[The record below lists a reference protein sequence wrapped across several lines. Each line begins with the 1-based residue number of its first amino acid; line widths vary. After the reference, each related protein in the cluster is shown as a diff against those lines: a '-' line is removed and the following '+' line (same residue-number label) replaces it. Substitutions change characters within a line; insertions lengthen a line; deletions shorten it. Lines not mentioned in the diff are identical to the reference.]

1 MSFLIDSPAPVL
13 IDIDLAVRTGT
24 MRFLLH
30 VLGEGPIE
38 LSPLLASVFLRI
50 IDDPQS
56 RKYIKAGTD
65 LEVGT
70 LAYSE
75 YVWAKI
81 SLDSSDRF
89 D

>member
-1 MSFLIDSPAPVL
+1 MNFSAITNSGVSVL
-13 IDIDLAVRTGT
+13 IDIDLAARTGT
-24 MRFLLH
+24 IRFLLH

-38 LSPLLASVFLRI
+38 LSPLLASVFLHI

-56 RKYIKAGTD
+56 RRYIRVGTD

-70 LAYSE
+70 LIYLPRA
-75 YVWAKI
+75 
-81 SLDSSDRF
+81 F

>member
-1 MSFLIDSPAPVL
+1 VRESFITFSFLTNSHGSVL
-13 IDIDLAVRTGT
+13 IDIDLAARTGT
-24 MRFLLH
+24 IRFLLH

-56 RKYIKAGTD
+56 RKYIRVGTD

-70 LAYSE
+70 LIFPSQCA
-75 YVWAKI
+75 
-81 SLDSSDRF
+81 
-89 D
+89 